1 MEKNMSRTLLQVST
15 RLSLSLSLSLAN
27 DSYLPVS
34 NVFART
40 ELF

>member
-15 RLSLSLSLSLAN
+15 RLSLSLSLAN